1 MTRFHNL
8 QSDLKL
14 LVVAN
19 NDDLLTI
26 NVGANARTKIGGDT
40 GKLDFLWLHN
50 GVDLSTPRE
59 SCVLVDV
66 ISALYYY
73 LGPFPSRLG
82 PQIILKFPG
91 LSAVRSETSLGS

>member
-82 PQIILKFPG
+82 PQRNLKFPG

>member
-26 NVGANARTKIGGDT
+26 NVYQIIIGANACTKIGGDT
-40 GKLDFLWLHN
+40 GKLDFLWLYD

-73 LGPFPSRLG
+73 LGPFPS
-82 PQIILKFPG
+82 
-91 LSAVRSETSLGS
+91 

>member
-26 NVGANARTKIGGDT
+26 NVGANANAHTITKIGGDT

-66 ISALYYY
+66 ISALY
-73 LGPFPSRLG
+73 
-82 PQIILKFPG
+82 
-91 LSAVRSETSLGS
+91 